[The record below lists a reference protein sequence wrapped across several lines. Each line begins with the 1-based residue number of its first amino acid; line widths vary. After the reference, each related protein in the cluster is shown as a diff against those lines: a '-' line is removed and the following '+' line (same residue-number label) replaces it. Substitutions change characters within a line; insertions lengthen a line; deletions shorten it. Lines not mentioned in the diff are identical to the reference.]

1 MRILVLGAGA
11 IGGYFGGRL
20 AEAGADV
27 TFLVRPARQQALQ
40 KGGLVVKSSAGDI
53 ERPVETV
60 LAGAIRQPYDLVLLT
75 AKAYD
80 LATALEAIAPAVG
93 PGSLVLPLLNGLLHI
108 DTLAARFGKEQVL
121 GGACYIGGALSPE
134 GHVIHNGQLAVI
146 TFGELAGGRSA
157 RTDGIVAEFGKAKF
171 KTVLSEHIMQDMWEK
186 LVMLSTLA
194 AMTTL
199 NHAHVGEILAASEG
213 ERCMLAMLAEA
224 EAVAAASAHP
234 VGSEAAQRSR
244 KMLTDRASVF
254 TASMR
259 HDMESGRAT
268 ESDHIL
274 GDMVRR
280 GAALGVPTPLM
291 RLALCNL
298 QVYEAK
304 RAAK

>member
-1 MRILVLGAGA
+1 MKILVLGAGA

-40 KGGLVVKSSAGDI
+40 KDGLVVKSPAGDI
-53 ERPVETV
+53 RRPVQTV
-60 LAGAIRQPYDLVLLT
+60 LAGGIRQPYDLVLLT

-80 LATALEAIAPAVG
+80 LATAIDAIAPAMG
-93 PGSLVLPLLNGLLHI
+93 PESAVLPLLNGLLHI
-108 DTLAARFGKEQVL
+108 DTLSAKFGKERVL

-134 GHVIHNGQLAVI
+134 GHIIHNGQLAVL

-157 RTDGIVAEFGKAKF
+157 RADAIAAELGKAKF
-171 KTVLSEHIMQDMWEK
+171 KTVLSEHILQDMWEK
-186 LVMLSTLA
+186 IVMLSTLA

-199 NHAHVGEILAASEG
+199 THAHVGEILAAAEG
-213 ERCMLAMLAEA
+213 ERTMLAMLAEA
-224 EAVAAASAHP
+224 EAVAKASGHP

-268 ESDHIL
+268 ESDHVI
-274 GDMVRR
+274 GDMTRR
-280 GAALGVPTPLM
+280 AAALGVPVPLM
-291 RLALCNL
+291 HLALCNL

-304 RAAK
+304 RAKQ